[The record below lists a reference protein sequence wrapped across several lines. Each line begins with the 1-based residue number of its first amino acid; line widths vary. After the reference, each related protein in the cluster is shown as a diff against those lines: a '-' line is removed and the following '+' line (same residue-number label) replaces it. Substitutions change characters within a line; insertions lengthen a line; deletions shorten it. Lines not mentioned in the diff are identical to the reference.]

1 MKNYAERSEAEN
13 VFLSKFV
20 FLGLNLGKILKK

>member
-13 VFLSKFV
+13 FFLSKFA